1 MTHLLNA
8 SNISVSVSDM
18 DKVGDVLDAGWM
30 PESAEESLVLDVR
43 RTVSSRPTCEETKLS
58 DTLLLNTSLTDC
70 RTSITTFQGSFSSCL
85 CNSHYN
91 ALHDLFQRNKT
102 FHFST
107 QAFYIIYI
115 FNSEN

>member
-1 MTHLLNA
+1 MAYLLNA

-30 PESAEESLVLDVR
+30 PESAEESLVLDV

-85 CNSHYN
+85 CNSHYCSLN
-91 ALHDLFQRNKT
+91 DLFQKNST
-102 FHFST
+102 FNLST
-107 QAFYIIYI
+107 QP
-115 FNSEN
+115 SK